1 VAEAKTP
8 HPDTIKPV
16 QIGGESF
23 IDRIAP
29 HLKQIMIVFGAIALV
44 ATVIFTIRWIGE
56 RGRAKETAKLAEAV
70 AVANRSVLA
79 AGAEPEAGEPTFAS
93 SKERAT
99 KVLEEL
105 TKRPSEMT
113 SELYR
118 ASMAYGAEQY
128 DVAIASYRKAI
139 GEPGLEGALARE
151 GLALALEAK
160 ATGDKDAAAK
170 QKGLEE
176 ALAAARAIQPDANG
190 PRRIY
195 GLYHEARLLV
205 LLGKGAEAKPIFEK
219 VKTMAE
225 KTPDDKT
232 KVVEGTDLRALAEV
246 RMAELEAAP

>member
-16 QIGGESF
+16 HIGGESF

-29 HLKQIMIVFGAIALV
+29 HLKQIMIALGVIVFV
-44 ATVIFTIRWIGE
+44 FTVIFTIRWIGE

-70 AVANRSVLA
+70 AVANRPVLA
-79 AGAEPEAGEPTFAS
+79 AGAEAEAGEQTFAT

-99 KVLEEL
+99 KVLEAL
-105 TKRPSEMT
+105 NKHPSEMT
-113 SELYR
+113 SDVYQ
-118 ASMAYGAEQY
+118 AAMAYGAEQY
-128 DVAIASYRKAI
+128 DTAITSYRKAI
-139 GEPGLEGALARE
+139 GAPGLEGALARE
-151 GLALALEAK
+151 GLTLALEAK
-160 ATGDKDAAAK
+160 AAADKDAGAK

-176 ALAAARAIQPDANG
+176 ALAAARAIQPDADG

-205 LLGKGAEAKPIFEK
+205 LLGKGSEAKALFEK

-225 KTPDDKT
+225 KAPDDKA
-232 KVVEGTDLRALAEV
+232 KVIEGADLRSLAES
-246 RMAELEAAP
+246 RIADLGATP